1 MKSKFLNK
9 ENKILILL
17 VIIIFIIILY
27 NVLKVRSYTK
37 KYKINNYNVME
48 EYDKKKQ
55 TYTFAITKDELKYS
69 YSIESKYIRG
79 KKKIKEISS
88 YFNTDYKCVIP
99 DIKNLDSI
107 PLCIQNENNE
117 LIDYRLTD
125 IDFGIKEQDTK
136 VNLKKDNLTIENTL
150 DNYLVWNYKSFYN
163 INNNKIEE
171 IKLFK
176 KDIYDIHLATILNNY
191 LVIPDYDSEY
201 NFNTFYIYDLDK
213 KSLSSWETKYDIS
226 FDSYIAG
233 SYDKSIYLVDKKNK
247 IEYEIVPSHKKI
259 RIVGTSKKDGV
270 IYQEKFKNI
279 SLQKLINKEY
289 NFSKNIG
296 YNYFIESKKLYLKM
310 SDSPN
315 KIVVSTMDDLKIMDQ
330 NKDKVYF
337 LSKDKLYVYSPLSGL
352 KLLLENFEWNFN
364 YENMIFVYNK

>member
-37 KYKINNYNVME
+37 KYKTNNYNVTE

-88 YFNTDYKCVIP
+88 YFNTDYKCIIP

-213 KSLSSWETKYDIS
+213 KSLSTWETKYDIS

-247 IEYEIVPSHKKI
+247 IEYEIVPHKKKI
-259 RIVGTSKKDGV
+259 RIVGSESKMGT
-270 IYQEKFKNI
+270 IYQNKWKSI
-279 SLQKLINKEY
+279 SLTKLTSEEVYFQNDFIYKYTLDKNNLYLENIITKDKTLVSKDVDKLLVTNNNYAYYLRDDNIYGYKISTGEKLI
-289 NFSKNIG
+289 
-296 YNYFIESKKLYLKM
+296 M
-310 SDSPN
+310 S
-315 KIVVSTMDDLKIMDQ
+315 
-330 NKDKVYF
+330 
-337 LSKDKLYVYSPLSGL
+337 
-352 KLLLENFEWNFN
+352 NFEWNFN
-364 YENMIFVYNK
+364 NDNILFIY